1 MGQLIKLQDY
11 ATRYEQNIFH
21 YPTRFVTLK
30 KQQWEKLRYNWENP
44 GESEVLSSTET
55 VEWKIE
61 EKPHFLNKIKT
72 LFSRKNDE
80 EQMQKEKS
88 IFQSEEDAELDQF
101 SALVHYAATVDDLK
115 QQFLNQLYDF
125 QLKWATSTLTEESTM
140 SKRFFFDEH
149 LRYFLQ
155 RFPDTY
161 LVLYRPIFLLKRAS
175 IEVESILISPTDVWC
190 ITFLEDH
197 DLSVFVG
204 SNQKFWEVRNKHTK
218 KKMVNPLIAAN
229 RTEKIVKNIFQLYD
243 IELPV
248 HKVILSRNG
257 FIDYP
262 LPPYGVTL
270 IDKRNYEEW
279 FTSLRG
285 LRSPLKSIQLKAA
298 KALLDYCQTTSVRR
312 QEWEESE
319 ENERHLY

>member
-11 ATRYEQNIFH
+11 ASRYEQNIFH
-21 YPTRFVTLK
+21 YPSRFVTLK

-44 GESEVLSSTET
+44 EAAPVLIQKDDS
-55 VEWKIE
+55 KIE
-61 EKPHFLNKIKT
+61 VKPHLLNKIKT
-72 LFSRKNDE
+72 LFSRNND
-80 EQMQKEKS
+80 
-88 IFQSEEDAELDQF
+88 SETLSTDESMLQTGEPAEFDQF
-101 SALVHYAATVDDLK
+101 TAMVHYAETVDDLK
-115 QQFLNQLYDF
+115 QQFLNQLFDF
-125 QLKWATSTLTEESTM
+125 QLKWATSTLTEKSIM
-140 SKRFFFDEH
+140 NKRFFFDEH

-161 LVLYRPIFLLKRAS
+161 LVLYRPIFLLKKAS

-204 SNQKFWEVRNKHTK
+204 SNQKFWDVRTKNKEK
-218 KKMVNPLIAAN
+218 RIVNPLLSAN
-229 RTEKIVKNIFQLYD
+229 RTEKIVKKLFQLYE
-243 IELPV
+243 IELPI

-262 LPPYGVTL
+262 LPPYDVTL

-279 FTSLRG
+279 FTSLRR
-285 LRSPLKSIQLKAA
+285 LRSPLKSTQLKGA
-298 KALLDYCQTTSVRR
+298 KALLDYCQTTSIRR
-312 QEWEESE
+312 QEWEVDEG
-319 ENERHLY
+319 NEK